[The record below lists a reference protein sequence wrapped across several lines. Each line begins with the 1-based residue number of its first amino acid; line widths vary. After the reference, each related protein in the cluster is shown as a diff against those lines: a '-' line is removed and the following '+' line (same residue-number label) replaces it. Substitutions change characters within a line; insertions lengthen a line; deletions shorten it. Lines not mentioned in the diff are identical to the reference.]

1 MSNSFFISGFY
12 VLDECQTHDKDDCEE
27 QQCANDGDD
36 FGQDAHTSK
45 FPFRFR
51 ARAADRST
59 LTLLRSAARKRVGK
73 LQCETAFCS
82 ETSVWAISTCAALG
96 FNDSFVASVQL
107 ERPVPELPAVQYR
120 WGLTVSRRGESRRA
134 APHRGHASECS

>member
-1 MSNSFFISGFY
+1 MYSMNAK
-12 VLDECQTHDKDDCEE
+12 DKDDCEE

-51 ARAADRST
+51 ARAANRST

-73 LQCETAFCS
+73 LRCETAFRS
-82 ETSVWAISTCAALG
+82 ETSLLAIST
-96 FNDSFVASVQL
+96 
-107 ERPVPELPAVQYR
+107 
-120 WGLTVSRRGESRRA
+120 WRGRV
-134 APHRGHASECS
+134 

>member
-51 ARAADRST
+51 ARATDRST

-73 LQCETAFCS
+73 LRRETAFCS
-82 ETSVWAISTCAALG
+82 ETSLWAVSTWRVAWFQRFLRSVGPTGAAG
-96 FNDSFVASVQL
+96 S
-107 ERPVPELPAVQYR
+107 
-120 WGLTVSRRGESRRA
+120 GA
-134 APHRGHASECS
+134 AGGSI